1 MYQTGKRPFRRLFSS
16 SQEGLPKASNG
27 KFTLCCVMADQW
39 RLSMVSHNAPRLLL
53 VFRCGAEYVFVDN
66 ETRAMMTITLSTT
79 AINIFRREDLAPDD
93 LARRAA
99 EWALLTHD
107 PNSSVDLTVDKD
119 LSQFCQYYFSSAALE
134 KQAC

>member
-1 MYQTGKRPFRRLFSS
+1 
-16 SQEGLPKASNG
+16 
-27 KFTLCCVMADQW
+27 
-39 RLSMVSHNAPRLLL
+39 MVSNNSPRLLL

-66 ETRAMMTITLSTT
+66 ETRAMMTITLSTA
-79 AINIFRREDLAPDD
+79 AINVFRREDLTPDD

-107 PNSSVDLTVDKD
+107 PDSSVDLTVDED
-119 LSQFCQYYFSSAALE
+119 LSQFCQYYFSSEALA

>member
-1 MYQTGKRPFRRLFSS
+1 
-16 SQEGLPKASNG
+16 
-27 KFTLCCVMADQW
+27 
-39 RLSMVSHNAPRLLL
+39 MVSNNSSRLLL

-66 ETRAMMTITLSTT
+66 ETRAMMTVTLSTT
-79 AINIFRREDLAPDD
+79 AINIFRRETLTPDD

-107 PNSSVDLTVDKD
+107 EDSSVNLTVDED
-119 LSQFCQYYFSSAALE
+119 LAQFCQHYFSNEAIE